1 MTDTLMRYCKDCS
14 YFGEEV
20 EGVFEP
26 KVHLCTRVEPHKS
39 NDEVLPMDR
48 CSCFKPRNITIKVSN
63 KASLKTK
70 PNQPPKEPKKPTKFF
85 RNL

>member
-1 MTDTLMRYCKDCS
+1 MKIAKGCCDGTLQDCS

-39 NDEVLPMDR
+39 NDEVLPIDG
-48 CSCFKPRNITIKVSN
+48 CSCFKPRNITMNVSN
-63 KASLKTK
+63 KTSLKTK
-70 PNQPPKEPKKPTKFF
+70 PNQQP
-85 RNL
+85 N

>member
-26 KVHLCTRVEPHKS
+26 KVHLYKIHIANVKRSE
-39 NDEVLPMDR
+39 
-48 CSCFKPRNITIKVSN
+48 I
-63 KASLKTK
+63 
-70 PNQPPKEPKKPTKFF
+70 
-85 RNL
+85 